1 MEVGISIIVS
11 WQGRRSIIKLHW
23 ILRLVIHAS
32 CTWSPFTVTVP
43 YYLHNPCNCLERER
57 ERETTVPLCAVILF
71 MEYRGPGTD
80 WEISTLLYDMPIG
93 RRFCRSRLMR

>member
-1 MEVGISIIVS
+1 MHLESIHCNS
-11 WQGRRSIIKLHW
+11 T
-23 ILRLVIHAS
+23 IL
-32 CTWSPFTVTVP
+32 SPQPVQLFR
-43 YYLHNPCNCLERER
+43 ERER